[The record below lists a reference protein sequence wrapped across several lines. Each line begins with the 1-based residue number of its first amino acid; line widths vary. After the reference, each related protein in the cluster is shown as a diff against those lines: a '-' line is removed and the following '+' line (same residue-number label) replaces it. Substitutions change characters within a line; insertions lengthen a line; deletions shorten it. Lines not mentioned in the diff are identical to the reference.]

1 MQPAQLDDHL
11 RKTGDHL
18 RALATLDKPSR
29 VLWRACS
36 KTIDYL
42 EYEPSPIIR
51 VRSMAINPD
60 DLQRRLCEQLCASVR
75 VEPRPDGEVML
86 EADFEFPDG
95 DRYPIY
101 LSETPGGVRLSD
113 KGDTPLTR
121 IYELTHYSRSRA
133 AAAFS
138 SLASSEDA
146 PKA

>member
-29 VLWRACS
+29 VLWRAYS

-51 VRSMAINPD
+51 VRSMAIND
-60 DLQRRLCEQLCASVR
+60 HDIDAFLAGSRGLLIERILGEEGVRRDEGVFYLHTSIER
-75 VEPRPDGEVML
+75 
-86 EADFEFPDG
+86 
-95 DRYPIY
+95 
-101 LSETPGGVRLSD
+101 LSEALSCY
-113 KGDTPLTR
+113 GRALTR

-138 SLASSEDA
+138 SLASSEGA